1 MDIVFTINIKLYN
14 VIVCSITQV
23 KYSVHW
29 KIHLDCKM
37 SELVGSALE
46 QL

>member
-1 MDIVFTINIKLYN
+1 MSLVPNITY
-14 VIVCSITQV
+14 V

-29 KIHLDCKM
+29 EIHLDCKM
-37 SELVGSALE
+37 SEFVGSALE